1 MNSDKGIIFVIIT
14 LVSIAAF
21 GYLAWQSF
29 NIRISL
35 KQIAAE
41 QEASSEKL
49 ADLTA
54 RIESQRKPRTQ
65 NVRLPDVQKWLKSI
79 EKPLAAKATQLM
91 GNAHKTALEASVKR
105 FSANLA
111 EQEKNQW
118 QNLFQELAKDRKDA
132 QSQDLQS
139 DKRWQELVGTLKAEE
154 KRATEQYKRQ
164 EKQWSE
170 VLKVLKSQEAASQKQ
185 YREVVQQLTEEK
197 TRALARANELEDE
210 RKREIGKLLD
220 QANQMSKDRKR
231 QLGEFC
237 AKRPESAICR
247 DS

>member
-1 MNSDKGIIFVIIT
+1 MKV
-14 LVSIAAF
+14 
-21 GYLAWQSF
+21 
-29 NIRISL
+29 
-35 KQIAAE
+35 
-41 QEASSEKL
+41 

-91 GNAHKTALEASVKR
+91 GNAQKTGLEASVKR

-111 EQEKNQW
+111 EQDKKQW

-132 QSQDLQS
+132 QSQYLQS
-139 DKRWQELVGTLKAEE
+139 EKRWQELVGTLKAEE
-154 KRATEQYKRQ
+154 KRATEQYKSQ
-164 EKQWSE
+164 EKQWPE
-170 VLKVLKSQEAASQKQ
+170 VLKVLKVLKSQEAASQKQ

-197 TRALARANELEDE
+197 TRALARAKELEDE

-220 QANQMSKDRKR
+220 QANQMSEDRKR
-231 QLGEFC
+231 QLSEFC

-247 DS
+247 DF